1 VTLSIERRSIDHK
14 WASKPRFPIPR
25 SLPKSLEVLLAAGA
39 VLKWPAFPR
48 RKPAELHRASSARS
62 LLTEGVNGMH
72 ASFNG
77 VRQKPITAAA
87 LLLDEHASRAG
98 ALLLPDNT
106 SPHSLE
112 SATANAVML

>member
-1 VTLSIERRSIDHK
+1 
-14 WASKPRFPIPR
+14 
-25 SLPKSLEVLLAAGA
+25 
-39 VLKWPAFPR
+39 
-48 RKPAELHRASSARS
+48 
-62 LLTEGVNGMH
+62 MH